1 MITLY
6 TARGWAEKHPSVLG
20 SQRRIIQSTWWWMGK
35 SFTVKVCELLKM
47 TLVSPAPML
56 LLMQIPNHSPR
67 LVFQGPSRECSVLLI
82 IYRWCWMCTKGWC
95 PLLRRRTLDFLWL
108 WVCSRMNKP
117 LPKLVILFIWLCKGT
132 MEIHRLQGCR
142 RLICFHKT
150 AYNKLS
156 FSGLELNPKFYE
168 AHR

>member
-6 TARGWAEKHPSVLG
+6 TAWGWAEKHPSVLG

-35 SFTVKVCELLKM
+35 SFTVKICVLLKM
-47 TLVSPAPML
+47 TLVSPNAPL
-56 LLMQIPNHSPR
+56 NADTQPLSKTH
-67 LVFQGPSRECSVLLI
+67 VFQGPSRECSVLLI
-82 IYRWCWMCTKGWC
+82 IYRWCWMCTKCWC
-95 PLLRRRTLDFLWL
+95 PLLRCRTLDFPWL

-117 LPKLVILFIWLCKGT
+117 LPKLIILFIWLCKGT

-142 RLICFHKT
+142 PIICFHKT

-168 AHR
+168 AHS